1 MPTEAAVLYALT
13 GVRDPELDEPIT
25 ELKFISGLQIE
36 GDSVDVRLRLPTPFC
51 APNFAYLMAHDARE
65 ALLAVPGVREAKVF
79 LEDHHTADEINAG
92 MAGGW
97 GFGSTFQSF
106 EESDGEDLEGLRDV
120 FRRKAFVSRQEK
132 LCRTL
137 LADGYAP
144 AELVGMRLD
153 EIPSSEAKEK
163 YLSRRKELGLDVSGD
178 APFVVDPKGREIPEE
193 AVTQHL
199 RFARVTRLSIES
211 NAGFCRGVL
220 AARNGEIPGISEREA
235 TA

>member
-1 MPTEAAVLYALT
+1 MLTEAAVLDALS
-13 GVRDPELDEPIT
+13 GVRTPELDEPIT
-25 ELKFISGLQIE
+25 ELKFISGLRVG

-65 ALLAVPGVREAKVF
+65 ALLSVPGVREAKVV
-79 LEDHHTADEINAG
+79 LDDHHTADEINAG
-92 MAGGW
+92 MAGGL
-97 GFGSTFQSF
+97 GFESTFHSF
-106 EESDGEDLEGLRDV
+106 EETGGEDLDGLRTI

-137 LADGYAP
+137 LAEGYEP
-144 AELVGMRLD
+144 AELVGMRLG
-153 EIPSSEAKEK
+153 EVPTSEAKEK
-163 YLSRRKELGLDVSGD
+163 YLSRREELGLDISAD
-178 APFVVDPKGREIPEE
+178 APFVVDPDGRKIPEE
-193 AVTQHL
+193 AVMQHL

-220 AARNGEIPGISEREA
+220 AARNGIKDPEEE

>member
-1 MPTEAAVLYALT
+1 MLTEAAVLDALS

-25 ELKFISGLQIE
+25 ELRFISDLQVG

-51 APNFAYLMAHDARE
+51 APNFAYLMVADARA
-65 ALLAVPGVREAKVF
+65 ALLSVPGVREARVS
-79 LEDHHTADEINAG
+79 LDDHHTADEINAG
-92 MAGGW
+92 MAGGL
-97 GFGSTFQSF
+97 GFESTFHSF
-106 EESDGEDLEGLRDV
+106 EETGGENLEELRDI

-137 LADGYAP
+137 LADGYSP
-144 AELVGMRLD
+144 EELAGMRLD
-153 EIPSSEAKEK
+153 EVPFSEMKEK
-163 YLSRRKELGLDVSGD
+163 YLSRREELGLEVSAD
-178 APFVVDPKGREIPEE
+178 APFVVDPDGRKIPEE
-193 AVTQHL
+193 AVMQHL

-220 AARNGEIPGISEREA
+220 AARYGIEDPEEE